1 MRNKELSFIYFVLGR
16 NKEFKGK
23 WFFLNI
29 NIYEVD
35 MELLFERY
43 IIGTWNLNS
52 IILMKL
58 LFHLIAFL
66 LLFKMAFMIDRIFG
80 FYNGWPFKIMVCVV
94 LCCYSGGRYDPLP
107 SYVTRAYTK
116 RRQVTNI
123 FYVFKTKLTNITRII
138 NIILTKI
145 LNISTSLLWF
155 NATYWTGWT
164 HCLICGT
171 KLVCSH
177 IVKITTF

>member
-66 LLFKMAFMIDRIFG
+66 LLFKMA
-80 FYNGWPFKIMVCVV
+80 
-94 LCCYSGGRYDPLP
+94 
-107 SYVTRAYTK
+107 
-116 RRQVTNI
+116 
-123 FYVFKTKLTNITRII
+123 
-138 NIILTKI
+138 
-145 LNISTSLLWF
+145 LW
-155 NATYWTGWT
+155 
-164 HCLICGT
+164 
-171 KLVCSH
+171 
-177 IVKITTF
+177 